1 MSISAPFIHRPVA
14 TSLLTIGLAL
24 AGMLAFF
31 LLPVSPMPNVDFPVI
46 VVTAS
51 LPGASPETVAT
62 SVTTPLERHLGT
74 IAGVTEMTSSSAV
87 GNARISLQFEL
98 SRDID
103 GAARDV
109 EAAIQG
115 ARVDLPTSLRS
126 NPTYR
131 KINPADAPVLIL
143 ALTSETLTGGQIY
156 DSASTIMQQKLLQVQ
171 GIGDVTIGGGSLP
184 AVRVELNPRALFQY
198 GIGLEDVRAALSAA
212 NANSPKGALQENGQ
226 RFQIYVND
234 TATQA
239 AEYQT
244 LIVAYRNNAAVRLK
258 DVATVSTGVE
268 DVRNLGLADGT
279 TAILVV
285 LHRQPGANV
294 IDVVDRVRALIPD
307 LQASIPASIRII
319 ETNDRTET
327 IRASLRDVERTLL
340 IAIALVVL
348 VVFLMLR
355 DGRAALVPSVAV
367 PLSLIGTFGAMY
379 LLGFSLDN
387 LSLMA
392 LTVATGFVVDD
403 AIVMLE
409 NIARHVEE
417 GMPRIKA
424 ALLGASE
431 VGFTVLAMSLS
442 LVAVFL
448 PILLMGGLVGR
459 TFREFAITLSVAI
472 GISLVVS
479 LTTTPMMCAFV
490 LRGQRGQHRQ
500 GRFLTAMERGFDA
513 MRDFYGRTLTSALD
527 HPRLVMLVLLT
538 TVGLNIYLFAII
550 PKGFFPQQ
558 DTGTLNGNLR
568 ADQSISFQAMVQKL
582 RTTMSI
588 VQQDPAVQ
596 DVVGY
601 TGGGGYGA
609 TNTANIFVGLKPLK
623 ERHDKS
629 DRVIARLRAKL
640 AVVTGARLYLQAVQ
654 DIRAGARQSNSQ
666 YQYTILADSLQDLR
680 TWTPKITD
688 ALKNVPELADVN
700 SDQQDKGLTV
710 ALKIDRATAARLGIN
725 LSNIDNTLYDAFGQ
739 RQVSTIYNDMNQY
752 HVVMEVDPSFWQNPE
767 TLREVWVS
775 TTGGALSGTQ
785 TTAAGFGSFS
795 SSTSAA
801 TNSSST
807 TGTNTNVATISSAPA
822 GSSTSS
828 NTIAGTT
835 TAATGTVAASANSSS
850 LASAQTA
857 TAAQN
862 LALNQLTNSAR
873 GGASTGA
880 SVSTSAETMVPLA
893 GISEYGPGT
902 TPLAINHQGP
912 FVATTFSF
920 NLPEGVS
927 LGTAINVIGSTMR
940 ALRVPISVHGSFAGT
955 AQIFQQSLS
964 SEPVLIAAAIVA
976 VYIVLGVLYESYVHP
991 ITILST
997 LPSAGV
1003 GAVLALLIFGT
1014 EFSLIALIGVIL
1026 LIGIVKKNAIM
1037 MIDVALET
1045 ERTQKVDA
1053 RTAIYEAC
1061 LLRFRPIMMTTM
1073 AALLGAVPLAVTTGS
1088 GAEMRQPLG
1097 ISIVGGL
1104 LVSQVLT
1111 LYTTP
1116 VVYLYLDRLRV
1127 WASTRTRRGVRAY
1140 EGPREQYS

>member
-1 MSISAPFIHRPVA
+1 MSISAPFIRRPVA
-14 TSLLTIGLAL
+14 TTLLTIGLAL
-24 AGMLAFF
+24 AGGLAFF

-46 VVTAS
+46 VVSAS

-74 IAGVTEMTSSSAV
+74 IAGVTEMTSQSAV
-87 GNARISLQFEL
+87 GSSRVVLQFEL

-143 ALTSETLTGGQIY
+143 ALTSDTLTGGQIY

-171 GIGDVTIGGGSLP
+171 GVGDVTIGGGSLP

-212 NANSPKGALQENGQ
+212 NANSPKGALQQGDQ
-226 RFQIYVND
+226 RYQIYVND
-234 TATQA
+234 TATHA
-239 AEYQT
+239 ADYQS
-244 LIVAYRNNAAVRLK
+244 LIVAYRNNAAVRLQ

-294 IDVVDRVRALIPD
+294 IDVVDRVRALIPE

-319 ETNDRTET
+319 QTNDRTET

-355 DGRAALVPSVAV
+355 DARAALVPSVAV

-409 NIARHVEE
+409 NIARHVEQ
-417 GMPRIKA
+417 GMPRLQA
-424 ALLGASE
+424 ALLGARE

-459 TFREFAITLSVAI
+459 TFREFALTLSVAI
-472 GISLVVS
+472 AISLVVS
-479 LTTTPMMCAFV
+479 LTTTPMMCAYV
-490 LRGQRGQHRQ
+490 LRSERRRQ

-513 MRDFYGRTLTSALD
+513 MRDFYGRTLRVALE
-527 HPRLVMLVLLT
+527 HPRTVMLVLAA
-538 TVGLNIYLFAII
+538 TVALNFYLFAIV

-558 DTGTLNGNLR
+558 DTGTLMGNLR

-582 RTTMSI
+582 RTAMAI
-588 VQQDPAVQ
+588 VQSDPAVQ
-596 DVVGY
+596 DVVGF
-601 TGGGGYGA
+601 TGGGGGGGPGGA
-609 TNTANIFVGLKPLK
+609 TNTANIFVGLKPLAQRK
-623 ERHDKS
+623 VKS

-640 AVVTGARLYLQAVQ
+640 SVVTGARLYLQAIQ

-666 YQYTILADSLQDLR
+666 YQYTILADSLEDLR
-680 TWTPKITD
+680 KWTPRITD
-688 ALKNVPELADVN
+688 ALKTVPELADIN
-700 SDQQDKGLTV
+700 SDQQDRGLTV
-710 ALKIDRATAARLGIN
+710 ALKIDRTTAARLGIN

-767 TLREVWVS
+767 TLKEVWVS

-785 TTAAGFGSFS
+785 TSAAGVGSFS
-795 SSTSAA
+795 SGTSTTSAGGA
-801 TNSSST
+801 SSPGSLPGSISTIAT
-807 TGTNTNVATISSAPA
+807 TGATGTTGNTTPSASS
-822 GSSTSS
+822 GSSTL
-828 NTIAGTT
+828 AP
-835 TAATGTVAASANSSS
+835 TATSVAAH
-850 LASAQTA
+850 
-857 TAAQN
+857 N
-862 LALNQLTNSAR
+862 LALNQLTNSGR
-873 GGASTGA
+873 GSASTGA
-880 SVSTSAETMVPLA
+880 SISTSAETMVPLA
-893 GISEYGPGT
+893 TFADYGPGT

-920 NLPEGVS
+920 NLPEAVS
-927 LGTAINVIGSTMR
+927 LGTAIAAIGHTMQS
-940 ALRVPISVHGSFAGT
+940 LHVPISVHGSFAGT

-964 SEPVLIAAAIVA
+964 SEPWLILAAIVA

-1003 GAVLALLIFGT
+1003 GAVLALLLFGT

-1037 MIDVALET
+1037 MIDVALEA
-1045 ERTQKVDA
+1045 ERTRHIA
-1053 RTAIYEAC
+1053 APAAIYEAC

-1104 LVSQVLT
+1104 IVSQVLT

-1116 VVYLYLDRLRV
+1116 VVYLYLDRFRAWL
-1127 WASTRTRRGVRAY
+1127 STLSRRRHKFQDGA
-1140 EGPREQYS
+1140 QQQFT

>member
-14 TSLLTIGLAL
+14 TTLLTIGLAL
-24 AGMLAFF
+24 AGGLAFF
-31 LLPVSPMPNVDFPVI
+31 LLPVSPMPNVDYPVI
-46 VVTAS
+46 VVSAA

-74 IAGVTEMTSSSAV
+74 IAGVTEMTSQSAV
-87 GNARISLQFEL
+87 GNSHIYLQFEL
-98 SRDID
+98 NRDID

-115 ARVDLPTSLRS
+115 ARVDLPISLRS

-131 KINPADAPVLIL
+131 KVNPADSPVLIL
-143 ALTSETLTGGQIY
+143 ALTSNTLTGGQIY

-171 GIGDVTIGGGSLP
+171 GVGDVTIGGGSLP

-212 NANSPKGALQENGQ
+212 NANSPKGALEQGEG
-226 RFQIYVND
+226 RYQIYVND
-234 TATQA
+234 TAKLA
-239 AEYQT
+239 SDYRS
-244 LIVAYRNNAAVRLK
+244 LIIAYRKNAAVRLQ
-258 DVATVSTGVE
+258 DVASVSTGVE
-268 DVRNLGLADGT
+268 DIRNLGLADGT
-279 TAILVV
+279 TSILVV

-294 IDVVDRVRALIPD
+294 IDVVDRVRALIPE
-307 LQASIPASIRII
+307 LQASIPSSIRII
-319 ETNDRTET
+319 QTNDRTET

-379 LLGFSLDN
+379 LLHFSLDN

-409 NIARHVEE
+409 NITRHVEQ
-417 GMPRIKA
+417 GMPRVKA
-424 ALLGASE
+424 ALLGARE
-431 VGFTVLAMSLS
+431 VGFTVLAMSVS

-459 TFREFAITLSVAI
+459 TFREFAVTLSVAI
-472 GISLVVS
+472 SISLLVS

-490 LRGQRGQHRQ
+490 LRGQRRAQ
-500 GRFLTAMERGFDA
+500 GRFLAAMERGFDA
-513 MRDFYGRTLTSALD
+513 MREFYGRTLRFALD
-527 HPRLVMLVLLT
+527 NPRTIMLMLAA
-538 TVGLNIYLFAII
+538 TVALNFYLFALV

-558 DTGTLNGNLR
+558 DTGTLQGNLR

-588 VQQDPAVQ
+588 VQQDPAVL
-596 DVVGY
+596 DVVGF

-609 TNTANIFVGLKPLK
+609 ANTANIFVGLKPLAQ
-623 ERHDKS
+623 RDGVKS
-629 DRVIARLRAKL
+629 DRVIARLRTKL
-640 AVVTGARLYLQAVQ
+640 QVVTGARLFLQAIQ

-666 YQYTILADSLQDLR
+666 YQYTILADSLGDLR

-688 ALKNVPELADVN
+688 ALKQVPELADVN

-767 TLREVWVS
+767 TLKEVWVS

-785 TTAAGFGSFS
+785 ATAAGVSSFS
-795 SSTSAA
+795 SG
-801 TNSSST
+801 T
-807 TGTNTNVATISSAPA
+807 TA
-822 GSSTSS
+822 GSASTASP
-828 NTIAGTT
+828 TGAVTT
-835 TAATGTVAASANSSS
+835 STLNSTATAA
-850 LASAQTA
+850 
-857 TAAQN
+857 AAQN
-862 LALNQLTNSAR
+862 LALNQLTNSGR

-880 SVSTSAETMVPLA
+880 SVSTRAESMVPLA
-893 GISEYGPGT
+893 AISQYGPGT
-902 TPLAINHQGP
+902 TPLSINHQGP

-920 NLPEGVS
+920 NLPEGIS
-927 LGTAINVIGSTMR
+927 LGTAIAAIGRTMQT
-940 ALRVPISVHGSFAGT
+940 LRVPISVHGSFAGT
-955 AQIFQQSLS
+955 AQVFQQSLS
-964 SEPVLIAAAIVA
+964 SEPWLIAAAIVA

-1003 GAVLALLIFGT
+1003 GAVVALLLFGT

-1045 ERTQKVDA
+1045 ERSRQVNA

-1073 AALLGAVPLAVTTGS
+1073 AALFGAVPLAVTTGS

-1116 VVYLYLDRLRV
+1116 VVYLYMDRFRAWLSARMQ
-1127 WASTRTRRGVRAY
+1127 RRGKGYPAT
-1140 EGPREQYS
+1140 QQQFT

>member
-1 MSISAPFIHRPVA
+1 MSISAPFIRRPVA
-14 TSLLTIGLAL
+14 TTLLTIGLAL
-24 AGMLAFF
+24 AGGLAFF

-46 VVTAS
+46 VVSAS

-74 IAGVTEMTSSSAV
+74 IAGVTEMTSQSAV
-87 GNARISLQFEL
+87 GSSRVVLQFEL

-143 ALTSETLTGGQIY
+143 ALTSDTLTGGQIY

-171 GIGDVTIGGGSLP
+171 GVGDVTIGGGSLP

-212 NANSPKGALQENGQ
+212 NANSPKGALQQGDQ
-226 RFQIYVND
+226 RYQIYVND
-234 TATQA
+234 TATHA
-239 AEYQT
+239 ADYQS
-244 LIVAYRNNAAVRLK
+244 LIVAYRNNAAVRLQ

-294 IDVVDRVRALIPD
+294 IDVVDRVRALIPE

-319 ETNDRTET
+319 QTNDRTET

-355 DGRAALVPSVAV
+355 DARAALVPSVAV

-409 NIARHVEE
+409 NIARHVEQ
-417 GMPRIKA
+417 GMPRLQA
-424 ALLGASE
+424 ALLGARE

-459 TFREFAITLSVAI
+459 TFREFALTLSVAI
-472 GISLVVS
+472 AISLVVS
-479 LTTTPMMCAFV
+479 LTTTPMMCAYV
-490 LRGQRGQHRQ
+490 LRSERRRQ

-513 MRDFYGRTLTSALD
+513 MRDFYGRTLRVALE
-527 HPRLVMLVLLT
+527 HPRTVMLVLAA
-538 TVGLNIYLFAII
+538 TVALNFYLFAIV

-558 DTGTLNGNLR
+558 DTGTLMGNLR

-582 RTTMSI
+582 RTAMAI
-588 VQQDPAVQ
+588 VQSDPAVQ
-596 DVVGY
+596 DVVGF
-601 TGGGGYGA
+601 TGGGGGGGGPGGA
-609 TNTANIFVGLKPLK
+609 TNTANIFVGLKPLAQRK
-623 ERHDKS
+623 VKS

-640 AVVTGARLYLQAVQ
+640 SVVTGARLYLQAIQ

-666 YQYTILADSLQDLR
+666 YQYTILADSLEDLR
-680 TWTPKITD
+680 KWTPRITD
-688 ALKNVPELADVN
+688 ALKTVPELADIN
-700 SDQQDKGLTV
+700 SDQQDRGLTV
-710 ALKIDRATAARLGIN
+710 ALKIDRTTAARLGIN

-767 TLREVWVS
+767 TLKEVWVS

-785 TTAAGFGSFS
+785 TSAAGVGSFS
-795 SSTSAA
+795 SGTSTTSAGGA
-801 TNSSST
+801 SSPGSLPGSISTIAT
-807 TGTNTNVATISSAPA
+807 TGATGTTGNTTPSASS
-822 GSSTSS
+822 GSSTL
-828 NTIAGTT
+828 AP
-835 TAATGTVAASANSSS
+835 TATSVAAH
-850 LASAQTA
+850 
-857 TAAQN
+857 N
-862 LALNQLTNSAR
+862 LALNQLTNSGR
-873 GGASTGA
+873 GSASTGA
-880 SVSTSAETMVPLA
+880 SISTSAETMVPLA
-893 GISEYGPGT
+893 TFADYGPGT

-920 NLPEGVS
+920 NLPEAVS
-927 LGTAINVIGSTMR
+927 LGTAIAAIGATMQS
-940 ALRVPISVHGSFAGT
+940 LHVPISVHGSFAGT

-964 SEPVLIAAAIVA
+964 SEPWLILAAIVA

-1003 GAVLALLIFGT
+1003 GAVLALLLFGT

-1037 MIDVALET
+1037 MIDVALEA
-1045 ERTQKVDA
+1045 ERTRHIA
-1053 RTAIYEAC
+1053 APAAIYEAC

-1104 LVSQVLT
+1104 IVSQVLT

-1116 VVYLYLDRLRV
+1116 VVYLYLDRFRAWL
-1127 WASTRTRRGVRAY
+1127 STLSRRRHKFQDGA
-1140 EGPREQYS
+1140 QQQFT

>member
-801 TNSSST
+801 TNSSRT

-927 LGTAINVIGSTMR
+927 LGTAINVIGNTMQT
-940 ALRVPISVHGSFAGT
+940 LHVPISVHGSFAGT

-1073 AALLGAVPLAVTTGS
+1073 AALLGAIPLAVTTGS